1 MRKRNTDRP
10 LPASILSLLVAADQC
25 CPAIIGQAHL
35 LYHAGLGINPE
46 QAANTFT
53 QLKKDA
59 DDLFK
64 AIADVEAALNQGQRR
79 IQRGAERD
87 GTESTNEPDGAR
99 SLPARSSGPYSRG
112 RT

>member
-1 MRKRNTDRP
+1 MPKRNTDRS

-35 LYHAGLGINPE
+35 LYHAGLGVDPE

-59 DDLFK
+59 DELFK
-64 AIADVEAALNQGQRR
+64 AIADVEAALNQAET

-87 GTESTNEPDGAR
+87 DTERTNGPVGVR
-99 SLPARSSGPYSRG
+99 SLAARSSGPCSRG